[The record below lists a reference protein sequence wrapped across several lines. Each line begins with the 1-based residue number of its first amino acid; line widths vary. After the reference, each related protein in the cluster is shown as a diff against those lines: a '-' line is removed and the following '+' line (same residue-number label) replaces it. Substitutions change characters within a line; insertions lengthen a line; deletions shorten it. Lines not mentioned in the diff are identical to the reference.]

1 MDLKNGILPGIVVG
15 IVLVLLSIVSGI
27 LMPANS
33 EWYMQMFPKMSLL
46 SMTLSIFLTG
56 LFMGLVYSVI
66 EASVPGENVRKGINF
81 GVIVWLFSGV
91 MWPVMASSFAP
102 VSIWLVD
109 LIANLILYSIAG
121 AVLVKVYK

>member
-1 MDLKNGILPGIVVG
+1 MDLKKGILPGIVVG

-33 EWYMQMFPKMSLL
+33 EWYMQMFPEMSLL

-91 MWPVMASSFAP
+91 MWPIMASSFAP